1 MTILKL
7 FQTFFVCSYL
17 CLAFVYYT
25 TEFDFSE
32 HLHPIIVFSGME
44 PTQNGSVSGAM
55 TFSMTGLGT
64 TILSITVPNAVL
76 LSVIILGVVT
86 LSVVAPGGV
95 ALPTDIRLG

>member
-25 TEFDFSE
+25 REFDYSE
-32 HLHPIIVFSGME
+32 HLHPILVFAGKE
-44 PTQNGSVSGAM
+44 PTHNGSVASPI
-55 TFSMTGLGT
+55 TLSITSLGI
-64 TILSITVPNAVL
+64 TILSITVPNTVL
-76 LSVIILGVVT
+76 LSVIMLGVVK

>member
-1 MTILKL
+1 L
-7 FQTFFVCSYL
+7 CSYL

-25 TEFDFSE
+25 REFDFSE
-32 HLHPIIVFSGME
+32 HLHPVLIFAGKE
-44 PTQNGSVSGAM
+44 PTRNVSLAGAI
-55 TFSMTGLGT
+55 TLSI

-76 LSVIILGVVT
+76 LSVIMLGVVT